1 GRWAACWGRA
11 GRRWSGCG
19 WRAAP
24 RSGSSGTGSRCPPAP
39 CRGTSSSIGSFSAAK
54 KALLLVSTCLQDNP
68 RPDTSNF
75 PSGRPFGPPGSG
87 VGCPPG
93 VDPHSQRSYL
103 PPPHVPDYHARN
115 FSSNGAAPG
124 PRFFVEQE
132 IMFRMICLNDMV
144 GGVIGKGG
152 STIRAL
158 QSETGASVKVIDPVA
173 DSDERIIVI
182 SARENSE
189 MMHSPSQ
196 DALIR
201 VYSKISEASMDKSSS
216 VPARLLVPAQHIGC
230 LLGKGGSIIAEM
242 RKVTGA
248 SIRIFGN
255 EQIPRCAQRN
265 EELVQVTGSFQSIQ
279 DALRHITGRIRDL
292 IIPPKPHPSGD
303 HRPPG
308 PPPSHPMEHM
318 GADRMPY
325 PYGCE
330 QGGPRPFVEQPS
342 PRTWAPEAP
351 ATDAPR
357 SMPDIV
363 PAVDFR
369 KGPGASSE
377 NQVATPATTTTEV
390 VIPCKYIGF
399 VCGANDSDLA
409 EIKK

>member
-1 GRWAACWGRA
+1 MDAA
-11 GRRWSGCG
+11 
-19 WRAAP
+19 
-24 RSGSSGTGSRCPPAP
+24 SSLHFALVSNDSLLTLNLVPGLESPVV
-39 CRGTSSSIGSFSAAK
+39 SSSNISGSFSAAR

-115 FSSNGAAPG
+115 FSSTGAAPG

-132 IMFRMICLNDMV
+132 IV
-144 GGVIGKGG
+144 G

-173 DSDERIIVI
+173 DSD
-182 SARENSE
+182 
-189 MMHSPSQ
+189 
-196 DALIR
+196 
-201 VYSKISEASMDKSSS
+201 EASMDKSSS

-230 LLGKGGSIIAEM
+230 LLGK
-242 RKVTGA
+242 
-248 SIRIFGN
+248 
-255 EQIPRCAQRN
+255 
-265 EELVQVTGSFQSIQ
+265 VTGSFQSIQ
-279 DALRHITGRIRDL
+279 DALLHITGRIRDL
-292 IIPPKPHPSGD
+292 IIPPKPHPSGGMPPYPPVGNPSHHQSRQAPSPPRGGMPPYPMHPFRPNPPMGPFD
-303 HRPPG
+303 VADPRPPG

-357 SMPDIV
+357 SMPDTV

-369 KGPGASSE
+369 KGPVSSSE

-399 VCGANDSDLA
+399 VCGTNGSDLD
-409 EIKK
+409 EIKKISGCNYST

>member
-1 GRWAACWGRA
+1 MEEQPPPLTLAAA
-11 GRRWSGCG
+11 SAVPSLSPRRHC
-19 WRAAP
+19 P
-24 RSGSSGTGSRCPPAP
+24 FPEQQDPLPSSCQHGPQQTYLH
-39 CRGTSSSIGSFSAAK
+39 SSSCFVACSSCPVSMASPGSEISGSFSAAK

-182 SARENSE
+182 SARE
-189 MMHSPSQ
+189 

-265 EELVQVTGSFQSIQ
+265 EELVQDHPEERKIE
-279 DALRHITGRIRDL
+279 DHLRRI
-292 IIPPKPHPSGD
+292 
-303 HRPPG
+303 
-308 PPPSHPMEHM
+308 
-318 GADRMPY
+318 
-325 PYGCE
+325 
-330 QGGPRPFVEQPS
+330 VE
-342 PRTWAPEAP
+342 
-351 ATDAPR
+351 
-357 SMPDIV
+357 
-363 PAVDFR
+363 
-369 KGPGASSE
+369 
-377 NQVATPATTTTEV
+377 
-390 VIPCKYIGF
+390 
-399 VCGANDSDLA
+399 
-409 EIKK
+409 